1 MNKTKKI
8 KKTSMWQ
15 RRLGRQQRHRKGRW
29 FDTSNDRD
37 SDSYNY
43 TSTIRGGGDG
53 DGDGEETNTITNT
66 REMK

>member
-1 MNKTKKI
+1 MNKTKKTN
-8 KKTSMWQ
+8 KTSMWQ
-15 RRLGRQQRHRKGRW
+15 RRLGRQQRHREGRL

-43 TSTIRGGGDG
+43 TSTIKEEEETEA
-53 DGDGEETNTITNT
+53 DGEETNTITNT